1 MKDKNHYD
9 THKYL
14 VQYGYY
20 NPNQR
25 DEKQFDPEHE
35 KIFRRRRL
43 FELDRKHL
51 KDEMVSKI
59 QDKKFQNYDE
69 LWSKLDK

>member
-20 NPNQR
+20 KPHQKGEE
-25 DEKQFDPEHE
+25 DKFDPDHE

-43 FELDRKHL
+43 FELERKHL
-51 KDEMVSKI
+51 KDAMLGKI
-59 QDKKFQNYDE
+59 QDKKF
-69 LWSKLDK
+69 